1 MCVLYVFP
9 PLQQDYRKIDVI
21 SKAEFDSQ
29 RDVEGD
35 SDLVFGPLDQE
46 DAPPA
51 PAITTTTVS
60 SKPET
65 QAPQQRLPEREA
77 AAGHRGRGH
86 EMPSRGRGSVSP
98 HSRQRRRKDKRAR
111 FYPVLN
117 KQHNSPSDVSTRMY
131 CVCVWAGPHLV
142 SLSVYCVACSFLP
155 SRRPSTALT
164 HQWRAMWAGSCPVRT
179 PCLHPLPPLGRPQL
193 ELLLGKSGKKKNFF
207 SLLCSKPPAYHNLT
221 LVPITFPLIITRM
234 NYCVL
239 SFVLYGCCFCLVL
252 EVWSPLLLLLTPSP
266 ASSTPPTHCSR
277 PMGSSSSSI
286 TSIDTT
292 ASKVGTR
299 TSNMHVTCMW
309 HASGYK

>member
-131 CVCVWAGPHLV
+131 CVCVG
-142 SLSVYCVACSFLP
+142 
-155 SRRPSTALT
+155 RPSF
-164 HQWRAMWAGSCPVRT
+164 GV
-179 PCLHPLPPLGRPQL
+179 PL
-193 ELLLGKSGKKKNFF
+193 
-207 SLLCSKPPAYHNLT
+207 
-221 LVPITFPLIITRM
+221 
-234 NYCVL
+234 CVL
-239 SFVLYGCCFCLVL
+239 CGLQL
-252 EVWSPLLLLLTPSP
+252 P
-266 ASSTPPTHCSR
+266 AKQKTKYSSNPPVEGHVGWVMSSQDTLSA
-277 PMGSSSSSI
+277 SSSSSRQA
-286 TSIDTT
+286 T
-292 ASKVGTR
+292 AGA
-299 TSNMHVTCMW
+299 
-309 HASGYK
+309 ASR